1 MGLAKQQEQKIL
13 YISPLSLGDVE
24 FQEHNLKLPVREVNQ
39 EEFLERVFGH
49 FKGHICI
56 FLKRSD
62 GRTSNT
68 FYRHKEKER
77 MFKYLQKNFGINTYV
92 SYSTY
97 YKKVKKH
104 KDEVLRTQSN
114 IVNTHMLVQD
124 LDYYKLGMTDAEC
137 LQKIG
142 EMVANGELVCPTF
155 IVSTGR
161 GYQLIWL
168 LEPFKNI
175 AGYTNDLDWRRIQ
188 DHMYEQLKQLNS
200 DKVVKNPSS
209 VTRLT
214 GTKHNE
220 TKNLVYA
227 FLANEVKFTLQDFL
241 WFYDIVPVADR
252 SVKPKKLNKKKA
264 TVTTIVKNWNEY
276 TLNRQREEDIFIFV
290 DVQNERGVSYI
301 GIRNWL
307 ALVLRFHALVSTNG
321 DTEYAEGRVKA
332 LCETMDMTET
342 NEQEILRRS
351 KPAETYYK
359 EWIEDTWD
367 RVKYLRGGLFYT
379 NARMLELMNIKE
391 DYYVQWKMKTIK
403 VKNNKYEAARKRF
416 EKFGEKEAENHTWE
430 AYQEREKE
438 KNAVIVDDRLWE
450 LTLAM
455 ERHPGLSNRKLAK
468 HLGISESYVRKLKKQ
483 LEEISAHSAFPLKD
497 EVK

>member
-1 MGLAKQQEQKIL
+1 MGLAQKQEQRIL
-13 YISPLSLGDVE
+13 YIAPLSMGEVE
-24 FQEHNLKLPVREVNQ
+24 FQERNLGLPVREVNQ

-49 FKGHICI
+49 FEGHICI

-142 EMVANGELVCPTF
+142 EMVANGELICPTF
-155 IVSTGR
+155 IISTGR

-200 DKVVKNPSS
+200 DKVVKNPSA

-214 GTKHNE
+214 GSKHNE
-220 TKNLVYA
+220 TKNIVYG

-264 TVTTIVKNWNEY
+264 SVTTIVKNWNEY
-276 TLNRQREEDIFIFV
+276 TLNRQREEDVFIFV
-290 DVQNERGVSYI
+290 DVQNERGISYI

-321 DTEYAEGRVKA
+321 DTEYAENRVKA
-332 LCETMDMTET
+332 LCEAMDMTET

-367 RVKYLRGGLFYT
+367 RTKYLRGGLFYT

-403 VKNNKYEAARKRF
+403 IKNNKYEAARKRF
-416 EKFGEKEAENHTWE
+416 EKYSEEEAANHTWE
-430 AYQEREKE
+430 AYQERRNSKLAEEK
-438 KNAVIVDDRLWE
+438 KDKHWRLKE
-450 LTLAM
+450 AM
-455 ERHPGLSNRKLAK
+455 ELMPNATQKELANYLK
-468 HLGISESYVRKLKKQ
+468 VSQKTISKWKK
-483 LEEISAHSAFPLKD
+483 EM
-497 EVK
+497 

>member
-1 MGLAKQQEQKIL
+1 MAFFMGLAQKQEQRIL
-13 YISPLSLGDVE
+13 YIAPLTMGEVE
-24 FQEHNLKLPVREVNQ
+24 FQERNLGLPVREVNQ

-49 FKGHICI
+49 FKGHICV

-124 LDYYKLGMTDAEC
+124 LDYYKFGMTDAEC
-137 LQKIG
+137 LQRIG
-142 EMVANGELVCPTF
+142 EMVANGELICPTF

-200 DKVVKNPSS
+200 DKVVKNPSA

-214 GTKHNE
+214 GSKHNE
-220 TKNLVYA
+220 TKNIVYG

-290 DVQNERGVSYI
+290 DVQNERGISYI

-359 EWIEDTWD
+359 EWVEDTWD

-416 EKFGEKEAENHTWE
+416 EKYSEEEAANHTWE
-430 AYQEREKE
+430 AYQERRNANINEK
-438 KNAVIVDDRLWE
+438 KQDDLWE
-450 LTLAM
+450 LRQAI
-455 ERHPGLSNRKLAK
+455 ERHPEASLRKLAEY
-468 HLGISESYVRKLKKQ
+468 LGWGKNKVSRLKGQ
-483 LEEISAHSAFPLKD
+483 L
-497 EVK
+497 

>member
-200 DKVVKNPSS
+200 DKVVKNPSA

>member
-1 MGLAKQQEQKIL
+1 MGE
-13 YISPLSLGDVE
+13 VE
-24 FQEHNLKLPVREVNQ
+24 FQQNNLNLPVREVNQ
-39 EEFLERVFGH
+39 EEFLETVFGH
-49 FKGHICI
+49 FKGHICV

-77 MFKYLQKNFGINTYV
+77 MFKYLQNTFGINTYV

-97 YKKVKKH
+97 YKKAKKH
-104 KDEVLRTQSN
+104 KDDVLRTQSN
-114 IVNTHMLVQD
+114 IVNTYMLVQD

-142 EMVANGELVCPTF
+142 KMVADGELICPTF
-155 IVSTGR
+155 IVSTGQ

-188 DHMYEQLKQLNS
+188 DHMYEQLKELNS
-200 DKVVKNPSS
+200 DSVVKNPSA
-209 VTRLT
+209 VTRLP
-214 GTKHNE
+214 GSKHNK
-220 TKNLVYA
+220 TKNVVYG

-241 WFYDIVPVADR
+241 WFYDIVPVSDR

-290 DVQNERGVSYI
+290 DVQNERGISYI

-321 DTEYAEGRVKA
+321 DTEYAENRVKS

-342 NEQEILRRS
+342 TEKEILRRS

-416 EKFGEKEAENHTWE
+416 EKYSEEEAANHTWE
-430 AYQEREKE
+430 AYQERRNEKITEEKE
-438 KNAVIVDDRLWE
+438 DKLW
-450 LTLAM
+450 M
-455 ERHPGLSNRKLAK
+455 
-468 HLGISESYVRKLKKQ
+468 LKKALEKHSDWNNKQ
-483 LEEISAHSAFPLKD
+483 LAEHLSISLATLKRWKS
-497 EVK
+497 ELNKSGKN